1 MKTGF
6 TIRRRRDRGVAVIV
20 VLAIISIVLVFVA
33 ANLRSL
39 HRLSQEMRM
48 IEKKQLHRL
57 DLQAAGQAISKSPT
71 NVAVS
76 VSTQASDATNPK

>member
-1 MKTGF
+1 MKTEF
-6 TIRRRRDRGVAVIV
+6 TIRRRRDRGVAVVV

-39 HRLSQEMRM
+39 HRLGQEMRM
-48 IEKKQLHRL
+48 IEKKQVHRL
-57 DLQAAGQAISKSPT
+57 DLQAAGQAISNSPT

-76 VSTQASDATNPK
+76 VSTPVSGVTNPK